1 MRDHRRRRSAQRMEH
16 LTDNLHFGD
25 FSMGSGLLTFSISFV
40 PMLLFNV
47 IRTGYRAAETIYNKL
62 SARYGYQD
70 ETLTAFQQYTDEMRN
85 KHQKN
90 NA

>member
-1 MRDHRRRRSAQRMEH
+1 MKHLCFPASYARLSEEEQCETIGGDDLRSAWSTF
-16 LTDNLHFGD
+16 TDNLHFGD
-25 FSMGSGLLTFSISFV
+25 FS
-40 PMLLFNV
+40 
-47 IRTGYRAAETIYNKL
+47 TGYRAAETIYNKL